1 MKKCL
6 VIGGGFAG
14 LSAAVYLSE
23 KHFQIKLLESSPKLG
38 GRAYSLINE
47 KLNCRFDNGQH
58 IMMGCYENTID
69 FIRKIGAVD
78 LLDIQKSLQVNFV
91 KPGGLIYQLKTPRFF
106 YPLNLLYGILNYRA
120 LSLKERV
127 KIIDF
132 FLDLI
137 CCFSEDLGDKNIA
150 EWLKDKKQSDN
161 SIKSFWEILIVG
173 MLNTSAKNASAIL
186 FAEVLKR
193 VFFNGAK
200 SASIVIPKTDL
211 SNLYVKQSEEFIKN
225 NSGEICLSERVQKF
239 LIENNRV
246 KKVITDR
253 NEYEDFDF
261 IISAVPAHAF
271 EKVEI
276 VVLDNSLINTLEQLK
291 KMAGEFNYS
300 PILNIHLWLR
310 KNPFS
315 EKFYGLIDS
324 KIHWIFNHGSHISI
338 TTSNAADF
346 IPLGEKEILS
356 SFYSE
361 IEKYFPI
368 FNQDLIMDSKVIKE
382 KRATF
387 IPDTRTTSARERVLT
402 MFGNLIIAGDWANT
416 GLPSTI
422 EGAVLS
428 GMAASEKC
436 NK

>member
-6 VIGGGFAG
+6 IIGGGFAG

-23 KHFQIKLLESSPKLG
+23 KYFHIRLLEASPKLG
-38 GRAYSLINE
+38 GRAYSLTNE
-47 KLNCRFDNGQH
+47 KFNSRFDNGQH

-69 FIRKIGAVD
+69 FIRKIGAID
-78 LLDIQKSLQVNFV
+78 KLDFQESLQVNFV
-91 KPGGLIYQLKTPRFF
+91 KPGGVVYQLKSPKYF
-106 YPLNLLYGILNYRA
+106 YPLNLLWGILNYKA
-120 LSLKERV
+120 LSLKERL
-127 KIIDF
+127 KIVDF
-132 FLDLI
+132 FLDLV
-137 CCFSEDLGDKNIA
+137 CCFSEDIADKNIA
-150 EWLKDKKQSDN
+150 EWLKGKKQSDN
-161 SIKSFWEILIVG
+161 AIKSFWEILVVG
-173 MLNTSAKNASAIL
+173 MLNTSPENASAGL

-193 VFFNGAK
+193 VFFDGSK

-225 NSGEICLSERVQKF
+225 NSGEISLSEKVQKF
-239 LIENNRV
+239 FIENNRII
-246 KKVITDR
+246 KVTTDK
-253 NEYEDFDF
+253 NEYDDFDF
-261 IISAVPAHAF
+261 VISAIPAHAF
-271 EKVEI
+271 EKI
-276 VVLDNSLINTLEQLK
+276 DVVALDKSSINAIEQLK
-291 KMAGEFNYS
+291 EIAGKFNYL

-310 KNPFS
+310 ENPFK

-324 KIHWIFNHGSHISI
+324 KIHWLFNHGSHISI

-356 SFYSE
+356 NFYSE

-387 IPDTRTTSARERVLT
+387 IPDTQTTGARERVLST
-402 MFGNLIIAGDWANT
+402 FENLVISGDWVNT

-428 GMAASEKC
+428 GRAASEKC
-436 NK
+436 HK

>member
-23 KHFQIKLLESSPKLG
+23 KQFKVTLLEASPKLG

-47 KLNCRFDNGQH
+47 KSDCRFDNGQH

-106 YPLNLLYGILNYRA
+106 YPFNLLYGILNYRA
-120 LSLKERV
+120 LSLKERI

-132 FLDLI
+132 FLDLV
-137 CCFSEDLGDKNIA
+137 CCFSEDITSKNVA
-150 EWLKDKKQSDN
+150 EWLKGKKQSDN

-173 MLNTSAKNASAIL
+173 MLNTRAENASASL

-193 VFFNGAK
+193 VFFDGAK

-211 SNLYVKQSEEFIKN
+211 SNLYVKQSKEFIKN
-225 NSGEICLSERVQKF
+225 NAGEIFLSERVLKLF
-239 LIENNRV
+239 IKDDRI
-246 KKVITDR
+246 KKVMTDK

-261 IISAVPAHAF
+261 AISAIPAHAF
-271 EKVEI
+271 EKIEI
-276 VVLDNSLINTLEQLK
+276 AALDKSSINIIEQLK
-291 KMAGEFNYS
+291 EIAGKFNYS

-310 KNPFS
+310 ENPFK

-324 KIHWIFNHGSHISI
+324 KIHWLFNHGSHISI
-338 TTSNAADF
+338 TTSNASDF
-346 IPLGEKEILS
+346 ISLGEKEILS
-356 SFYSE
+356 NFYSE

-368 FNQDLIMDSKVIKE
+368 FTQDLIIDSKVIKE

-387 IPDTRTTSARERVLT
+387 IPDTQTTGARERVLS

-428 GMAASEKC
+428 GRAASEKC